1 MTKNQNVIIDC
12 DLQSIFLYMRRDF
25 LKESSKGCHLT
36 LPAQKGKIIKYY
48 KVNLYGLHIVRPRRV
63 TSASHGEK
71 RRMKKVIVAI
81 QNTLVCEAVTCALKK
96 AGFFVEQSLSQDP
109 DKIATACET
118 FFADVLLMDVGRPT
132 EKSLDR
138 RMEAIL
144 RSKKKN
150 TTMKAGLLCDN
161 ASDPEIAQKVK
172 QAKENGFIDV
182 FFYESVQTDYL
193 CDVVDSL

>member
-1 MTKNQNVIIDC
+1 M
-12 DLQSIFLYMRRDF
+12 
-25 LKESSKGCHLT
+25 
-36 LPAQKGKIIKYY
+36 
-48 KVNLYGLHIVRPRRV
+48 
-63 TSASHGEK
+63 
-71 RRMKKVIVAI
+71 
-81 QNTLVCEAVTCALKK
+81 
-96 AGFFVEQSLSQDP
+96 EQSLSQDP

-161 ASDPEIAQKVK
+161 AQKVK